1 LETSEGFCVFLVIL
15 KPLAMGW
22 LGVGDVVETP
32 EDSRGREVGRG
43 RRRIRVRDGRSA
55 RA

>member
-15 KPLAMGW
+15 KPLAIGW

-32 EDSRGREVGRG
+32 EGERREEGR
-43 RRRIRVRDGRSA
+43 
-55 RA
+55 